1 MTGVGDAYPAHRHS
15 QTLSDLKKSNE
26 VAVYKIGMMP
36 KKKLKKKKKTL
47 NCAKRNP
54 SYEYTQQGLGP

>member
-36 KKKLKKKKKTL
+36 KKKLKKKKKNTKL
-47 NCAKRNP
+47 REKK
-54 SYEYTQQGLGP
+54 SFI